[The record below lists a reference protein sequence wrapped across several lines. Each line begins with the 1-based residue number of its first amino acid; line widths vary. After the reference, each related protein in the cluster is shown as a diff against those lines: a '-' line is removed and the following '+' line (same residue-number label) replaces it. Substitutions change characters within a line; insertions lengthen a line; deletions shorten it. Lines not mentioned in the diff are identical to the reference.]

1 MYPLQLLPIK
11 LDYLCFLSNRCHDGV
26 VFQPVR
32 MHHFKELK
40 LDSMIL
46 PEFFSKIN
54 QLVILLQFSEF
65 PLRHQ
70 PGIGAFW
77 FSH

>member
-1 MYPLQLLPIK
+1 
-11 LDYLCFLSNRCHDGV
+11 
-26 VFQPVR
+26 

-77 FSH
+77 FDH